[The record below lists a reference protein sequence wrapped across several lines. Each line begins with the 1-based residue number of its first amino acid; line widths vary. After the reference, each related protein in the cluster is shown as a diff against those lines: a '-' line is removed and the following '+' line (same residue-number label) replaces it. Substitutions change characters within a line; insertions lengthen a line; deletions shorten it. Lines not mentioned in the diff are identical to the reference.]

1 MLPPL
6 IFLGFYSP
14 LQAQVVTRS
23 VNLKLAMTVAR
34 LKPVVISFL
43 LFISLLF
50 PLLFPCFKFV

>member
-34 LKPVVISFL
+34 LKPMVISFL
-43 LFISLLF
+43 LSSSF
-50 PLLFPCFKFV
+50 PML